1 MCTKI
6 ADDVKKQKSKKDE
19 SEYAKKALLA
29 EPE

>member
-6 ADDVKKQKSKKDE
+6 ADDVKKPKKDE
-19 SEYAKKALLA
+19 NEYAKKALLA